1 MPRSSALAA
10 LALLVAGAAEAADS
24 SHFVNSSA
32 DPAARLHVVETLPAN
47 TTPLQAERAVLFVH
61 GATYPGLSFDLGV
74 PGYNWMDFVAARGF
88 AAYALDIRGYGSS
101 SRPRQMAGP
110 AGEAKPVMRAPEAVR
125 DILDAVDFIRRRT
138 GVTRVNLIG
147 WSWGTVT
154 AGAFAAEYPTMVER
168 LVLYAPVY
176 SLHMPERLRAF
187 RLADPGDESR
197 FNPAIG
203 AYRTVDAAAI
213 RARWEAQIV
222 PENKDEWRDA
232 AVAEAWIAALL
243 ASDPKSTTY
252 EPPALRAPNGVLVD
266 VFEIFSGRPV
276 YDAGRITAPTLIIR
290 GADDPTATDEDAT
303 GLYVA
308 LGSRYKDYTALAGG
322 SHFISLERKAPV
334 LMRAV
339 QMFLESRLGE

>member
-1 MPRSSALAA
+1 LLRNSLAA
-10 LALLVAGAAEAADS
+10 LALLTFAGAAQAADRAHS
-24 SHFVNSSA
+24 VNSSA
-32 DPAARLHVVETLPAN
+32 DAAARLHVVETLPAD
-47 TTPLQAERAVLFVH
+47 TTPLEAERAVLFVH
-61 GATYPGLSFDLGV
+61 GATYPGLSFDLAV
-74 PGYNWMDFVAARGF
+74 PGYNWMDYVAARGF
-88 AAYALDIRGYGSS
+88 AAYAVDIRGYGSS
-101 SRPRQMAGP
+101 SRPREMAGP

-176 SLHMPERLRAF
+176 SLYMPERLKAF
-187 RLADPGDESR
+187 HLADPEDESR

-203 AYRTVDAAAI
+203 AYRTVDGAGI
-213 RARWEAQIV
+213 RSRWEAQIV
-222 PENKDEWRDA
+222 PDDKDEWRDT

-243 ASDPKSTTY
+243 ASDPKSATY

-276 YDAGRITAPTLIIR
+276 YDAGRIKAPTLIIR
-290 GADDPTATDEDAT
+290 GADDPTATDEDAV
-303 GLYVA
+303 GLYTA
-308 LGSRYKDYTALAGG
+308 LGSRTKDYTAIAGG
-322 SHFISLERKAPV
+322 SHFISLERKAPA
-334 LMRAV
+334 LMQAV
-339 QMFLESRLGE
+339 QSFLESGLGE